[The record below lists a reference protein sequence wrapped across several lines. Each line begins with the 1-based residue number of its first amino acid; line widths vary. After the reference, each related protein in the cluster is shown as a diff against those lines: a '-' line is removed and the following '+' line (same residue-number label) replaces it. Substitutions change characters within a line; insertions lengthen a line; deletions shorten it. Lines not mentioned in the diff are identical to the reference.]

1 MQPPSLNILITAIL
15 LVLGL
20 MGRGG
25 VAEAKVF
32 DPKSFQLANGMQV
45 VVIENRRAPVVHHM
59 VWYKAGAIDEPLGTS
74 GIAHFLEHLM
84 FKGTEKIAPGEFSK
98 IIAANGGRDNAFT
111 SWDYTGYHQSVAKD
125 RLSLVMEME
134 ADRMRHLRLR
144 EQDVAAER
152 DVILEERSSRIDN
165 RPAGLLGEQIRA
177 ALYMNHPYGRP
188 IIGWRHEMEQLG
200 KQDALDFY
208 RRYYAPNNAILV
220 VAGDVDLAQVKA
232 LAERHYGPIPAA
244 SGIQRNLVREPVQHA
259 PRRVVLAHPLVGQA
273 GWQRHYLAPSY
284 LTGETQHAYA
294 LQILSQILGG
304 GPTSRLYR
312 ALLVEQGIA
321 VSAGSYYTPDRIGPG
336 VFTLY
341 GSPGDGYEVAAIEAA
356 IDEEIARIIA
366 AGVTDEEVAR
376 AVKTLTDS
384 AVFARDSLR
393 TAPQALGEALVI
405 GMRVEDVEAWPE
417 RIAAVTA
424 EDVRAAARH
433 VFVAK
438 SSVTAELL
446 PAPAA
451 QHPGAGS

>member
-1 MQPPSLNILITAIL
+1 MAGPPLKFVACVL
-15 LVLGL
+15 LGVVL
-20 MGRGG
+20 MRPTGG
-25 VAEAKVF
+25 AQAKIF
-32 DPKSFQLANGMQV
+32 DPKTFKLANGLQA

-59 VWYKAGAIDEPLGTS
+59 VWYKAGAIDEPPGMS

-84 FKGTEKIAPGEFSK
+84 FKGTDKIAPGAFSK

-144 EQDVAAER
+144 DRDVTAER

-188 IIGWRHEMEQLG
+188 IIGWRHEMARLS
-200 KQDALDFY
+200 KQDAFDFY
-208 RRYYAPNNAILV
+208 HRYYAPNNAVLV
-220 VAGDVDLAQVKA
+220 VAGDVDAAGVKA

-244 SGIQRNLVREPVQHA
+244 AEIERNFVYEPVHHA

-273 GWQRHYLAPSY
+273 SWQRHYLAPSHISGKSKY
-284 LTGETQHAYA
+284 AYA
-294 LQILSQILGG
+294 LQVLSEILGG

-321 VSAGSYYTPDRIGPG
+321 TGAGSYYSPG
-336 VFTLY
+336 SLGLTTFSLY
-341 GSPGDGYEVAAIEAA
+341 GSPGNGHMPADIETAMEA
-356 IDEEIARIIA
+356 EITRILA
-366 AGVTDEEVAR
+366 DGVTEAEVAR
-376 AVKTLTDS
+376 AIKTLTDG

-393 TAPQALGEALVI
+393 TAPQIFGEALAI
-405 GMRVEDVEAWPE
+405 GRNIEDVEAWPE

-424 EDVRAAARH
+424 EQVLAAARH

-438 SSVTAELL
+438 SSVTGELL
-446 PAPAA
+446 PAPAPEN
-451 QHPGAGS
+451 PGAAR